1 MYKRMVTIVEDND
14 LLRSLLATALENAG
28 FAVTT
33 AANASDAQR
42 VIDSIDPDAVVLDI
56 DLGDGNNGLDIA
68 DYLARRAGEVA
79 VVFLTALSDPR
90 FISRDIKSV
99 YPLAAYLNKH
109 LLSDTNVLVDA
120 LETVLNDRDVT
131 NFRHDRLPSR
141 PLANLSN
148 LQIQVLRLIAE
159 GKTNQQI
166 ASIRGRSLAA
176 TESAVKRTLK
186 AIGVDVTEDINA
198 RVVAARTYMNQI
210 AIQTTN
216 SH

>member
-68 DYLARRAGEVA
+68 DSLARRAGEVA

-90 FISRDIKSV
+90 FIGRDIKSV
-99 YPLAAYLNKH
+99 YPQAAYLNKH

-159 GKTNQQI
+159 GRTNQQI